1 MIKIIENGGITAPQ
15 GFKAS
20 GVAAGIRKKDKKDVA
35 IVYSE
40 VLAQGAAAY
49 TINKFKAA
57 PLQVTMENLSD
68 GKLQAI
74 VINSGVANACM
85 GQQGL
90 EDAKSMAEITAEA
103 LGMEAKNVAVASTGV
118 IGVPLPMDIVKKGIL
133 DAVSKLSPSGGLCAA
148 QAIMTTDLVKKEI
161 ACQLEI
167 EGKTITIGA
176 MAKGSGMIHPNM
188 ATMLAFITTDADVEA
203 DCLQKILKEC
213 TETTFNMISVDGDT
227 STNDMLVIMA
237 NGLAQNNK
245 ITIDSPQ
252 AEILKKGIL
261 EVCTQLAQMIARDGE
276 GATKLIEVEVKGAL
290 SLEDARKGA
299 RSICSSSLVKSAI
312 FGEDANWGRII
323 TALGYSG
330 AEVDPFLVDV
340 YLGDLMMAE
349 KGTGLKFDE
358 DKARA
363 ILQEKD
369 VKITVD
375 LHLGEYSAKSW
386 GCDLSYDYVK
396 INAAYRT

>member
-1 MIKIIENGGITAPQ
+1 M
-15 GFKAS
+15 
-20 GVAAGIRKKDKKDVA
+20 
-35 IVYSE
+35 
-40 VLAQGAAAY
+40 
-49 TINKFKAA
+49 
-57 PLQVTMENLSD
+57 
-68 GKLQAI
+68 
-74 VINSGVANACM
+74 
-85 GQQGL
+85 
-90 EDAKSMAEITAEA
+90 
-103 LGMEAKNVAVASTGV
+103 
-118 IGVPLPMDIVKKGIL
+118 
-133 DAVSKLSPSGGLCAA
+133 SP
-148 QAIMTTDLVKKEI
+148 
-161 ACQLEI
+161 
-167 EGKTITIGA
+167 
-176 MAKGSGMIHPNM
+176 
-188 ATMLAFITTDADVEA
+188 
-203 DCLQKILKEC
+203 KILKEC

-340 YLGDLMMAE
+340 YLGDLMMAKRE
-349 KGTGLKFDE
+349 RD
-358 DKARA
+358 
-363 ILQEKD
+363 
-369 VKITVD
+369 
-375 LHLGEYSAKSW
+375 
-386 GCDLSYDYVK
+386 
-396 INAAYRT
+396 

>member
-245 ITIDSPQ
+245 ITINSPQ

>member
-40 VLAQGAAAY
+40 VLAQGAATY

-245 ITIDSPQ
+245 ITINSPQ

-340 YLGDLMMAE
+340 YLGDLMMAK

>member
-203 DCLQKILKEC
+203 DCLQKILKE
-213 TETTFNMISVDGDT
+213 
-227 STNDMLVIMA
+227 
-237 NGLAQNNK
+237 
-245 ITIDSPQ
+245 
-252 AEILKKGIL
+252 
-261 EVCTQLAQMIARDGE
+261 
-276 GATKLIEVEVKGAL
+276 
-290 SLEDARKGA
+290 
-299 RSICSSSLVKSAI
+299 
-312 FGEDANWGRII
+312 
-323 TALGYSG
+323 
-330 AEVDPFLVDV
+330 
-340 YLGDLMMAE
+340 
-349 KGTGLKFDE
+349 
-358 DKARA
+358 
-363 ILQEKD
+363 
-369 VKITVD
+369 
-375 LHLGEYSAKSW
+375 
-386 GCDLSYDYVK
+386 
-396 INAAYRT
+396 

>member
-1 MIKIIENGGITAPQ
+1 
-15 GFKAS
+15 
-20 GVAAGIRKKDKKDVA
+20 
-35 IVYSE
+35 
-40 VLAQGAAAY
+40 
-49 TINKFKAA
+49 
-57 PLQVTMENLSD
+57 
-68 GKLQAI
+68 
-74 VINSGVANACM
+74 
-85 GQQGL
+85 
-90 EDAKSMAEITAEA
+90 
-103 LGMEAKNVAVASTGV
+103 
-118 IGVPLPMDIVKKGIL
+118 
-133 DAVSKLSPSGGLCAA
+133 
-148 QAIMTTDLVKKEI
+148 
-161 ACQLEI
+161 
-167 EGKTITIGA
+167 
-176 MAKGSGMIHPNM
+176 
-188 ATMLAFITTDADVEA
+188 
-203 DCLQKILKEC
+203 
-213 TETTFNMISVDGDT
+213 
-227 STNDMLVIMA
+227 
-237 NGLAQNNK
+237 
-245 ITIDSPQ
+245 
-252 AEILKKGIL
+252 EILKKGIL